1 MGIGPGKIKAAS
13 PEHKPPAWP
22 SADLESIH
30 FGGEDSI
37 DCVNRITQRTFLKQ
51 TSQGLAGL
59 AVAPAALARP
69 LGQAERSAQP
79 TAKPV
84 ATFSVVGFDPRTG
97 DLGVAVQSKFF
108 AVGSVVPWA
117 KAGVGAIATQSYAN
131 VSYGPD
137 GLELL
142 AKGKSARETVET
154 LTSADGNKQRRQ
166 LGIVDAKGNSA
177 SFTGSGCHPWAGHIE
192 KPDFCAQGNI
202 LTGKEVVD
210 AMAASFEQSQKKGKG
225 GLCNW
230 LADALTVGQDAGGDS
245 RGRQSAALLVVRKN
259 GGYAGGNDR
268 FIDLRVDDHKTPII
282 ELHRLL
288 AIHKKIHKRAHE
300 NPPKR

>member
-1 MGIGPGKIKAAS
+1 MGIGVGKIEGAPSK
-13 PEHKPPAWP
+13 HKPPAGAG
-22 SADLESIH
+22 ADLRSIH
-30 FGGEDSI
+30 FGDEDSI
-37 DCVNRITQRTFLKQ
+37 DCVNQITQRTFLKQ
-51 TSQGLAGL
+51 TGQGLASLAVTPAGL
-59 AVAPAALARP
+59 AKP
-69 LGQAERSAQP
+69 LGQAATEAN
-79 TAKPV
+79 PV
-84 ATFSVVGFDPRTG
+84 STFSIVGFDPRTG

-131 VSYGPD
+131 VSYGPE
-137 GLELL
+137 GLERLT
-142 AKGKSARETVET
+142 KGQTARETVKA
-154 LTSADGNKQRRQ
+154 LTSADKDRRLRQ
-166 LGIVDAKGNSA
+166 LGIVDARGNST
-177 SFTGSGCHPWAGHIE
+177 SFTGSGCHQWAGHSE
-192 KPDFCAQGNI
+192 RPNFCAQGNI

-210 AMAASFEQSQKKGKG
+210 AMAASFEQSQKKGMG

-230 LADALTVGQDAGGDS
+230 LADALTAGQDAGGDS

-259 GGYAGGNDR
+259 SGYAAGNDR

-288 AIHKKIHKRAHE
+288 ALHKKIHKRAHE

>member
-1 MGIGPGKIKAAS
+1 MGIDAGKIKAAS

-22 SADLESIH
+22 SADLGSIH
-30 FGGEDSI
+30 FGGGDSI
-37 DCVNRITQRTFLKQ
+37 SGVNRINQRTFIKR
-51 TSQGLAGL
+51 TGQGLAGL
-59 AVAPAALARP
+59 AVAPAALAA
-69 LGQAERSAQP
+69 L
-79 TAKPV
+79 AKPKTEPV
-84 ATFSVVGFDPRTG
+84 ATFSIAGFDPHTG

-210 AMAASFEQSQKKGKG
+210 AMAASFEQSQKQAKG

-230 LADALTVGQDAGGDS
+230 LVDALTAGQDAGGDS
-245 RGRQSAALLVVRKN
+245 RGRQSAALLVVRKK
-259 GGYAGGNDR
+259 GGYGGGNDR
-268 FIDLRVDDHKTPII
+268 FIDLRVDDHKTPIV
-282 ELHRLL
+282 ELRRLL
-288 AIHKKIHKRAHE
+288 QLHKNLFKRAHA
-300 NPPKR
+300 NPPKG

>member
-1 MGIGPGKIKAAS
+1 MGIGPGKIKAAP

-30 FGGEDSI
+30 FGGGDSI
-37 DCVNRITQRTFLKQ
+37 SGVNRINQRTFIKR
-51 TSQGLAGL
+51 TGQGLAGL
-59 AVAPAALARP
+59 AVAPAALAKP
-69 LGQAERSAQP
+69 KTE
-79 TAKPV
+79 PV
-84 ATFSVVGFDPRTG
+84 ATFSIAGFDPHTD

-192 KPDFCAQGNI
+192 KPNFCAQGNI

-210 AMAASFEQSQKKGKG
+210 AMASSFEQSQKQAKG
-225 GLCNW
+225 GLCDW
-230 LADALTVGQDAGGDS
+230 LVDALTAGQDAGGDS
-245 RGRQSAALLVVRKN
+245 RGRQSAALLVVRKK
-259 GGYAGGNDR
+259 GGYGGGNDR
-268 FIDLRVDDHKTPII
+268 FIDLRVDDHKTPIV
-282 ELHRLL
+282 ELRRLL
-288 AIHKKIHKRAHE
+288 QLHKNLFKRAHA
-300 NPPKR
+300 NPPKG

>member
-1 MGIGPGKIKAAS
+1 MGIGLGKIKAAR

-22 SADLESIH
+22 SADLGSIH
-30 FGGEDSI
+30 FGGGDSI
-37 DCVNRITQRTFLKQ
+37 SGVNRINQRTFIKR
-51 TSQGLAGL
+51 TGQGLAGL
-59 AVAPAALARP
+59 AVAPAALANRKT
-69 LGQAERSAQP
+69 R
-79 TAKPV
+79 PV
-84 ATFSVVGFDPRTG
+84 ATFSIAGFDPHTG

-210 AMAASFEQSQKKGKG
+210 AMAASFEQSQKQAKG
-225 GLCNW
+225 GLCDW
-230 LADALTVGQDAGGDS
+230 LANALMAGQDAGGDS
-245 RGRQSAALLVVRKN
+245 RGRQSAALLVVRKK
-259 GGYAGGNDR
+259 GGYGGGNDR
-268 FIDLRVDDHKTPII
+268 FIDLRVDDHKTPIA
-282 ELHRLL
+282 ELRRLL
-288 AIHKKIHKRAHE
+288 QLHKNLFKRAHA
-300 NPPKR
+300 NPPKG

>member
-1 MGIGPGKIKAAS
+1 MGIDAGKIKAAS

-22 SADLESIH
+22 SADLGSIH
-30 FGGEDSI
+30 FGGGDSI
-37 DCVNRITQRTFLKQ
+37 SGVNRINQRTFIKR
-51 TSQGLAGL
+51 TGQGLAGL
-59 AVAPAALARP
+59 AVAPAALAA
-69 LGQAERSAQP
+69 L
-79 TAKPV
+79 AKPKTEPV
-84 ATFSVVGFDPRTG
+84 ATFSIAGFDPHTG

-192 KPDFCAQGNI
+192 KPNFCAQGNI

-210 AMAASFEQSQKKGKG
+210 AMASSFEQLQKQAKG
-225 GLCNW
+225 GLCDW
-230 LADALTVGQDAGGDS
+230 LANALMAGQDAGGDS
-245 RGRQSAALLVVRKN
+245 RGRQSAALLVVRKK
-259 GGYAGGNDR
+259 GGYGGGNDR
-268 FIDLRVDDHKTPII
+268 FIDLRVDDHKTPIA
-282 ELHRLL
+282 ELRRLL
-288 AIHKKIHKRAHE
+288 QLHKNLFKRAHA
-300 NPPKR
+300 NPPKG

>member
-1 MGIGPGKIKAAS
+1 MGIGLGKIKAAR

-22 SADLESIH
+22 SADLGSIH
-30 FGGEDSI
+30 FGGGDSI
-37 DCVNRITQRTFLKQ
+37 SGVNRINQRTFIKR
-51 TSQGLAGL
+51 TGQGLAGL
-59 AVAPAALARP
+59 AVAPAALAKP
-69 LGQAERSAQP
+69 KTE
-79 TAKPV
+79 PV
-84 ATFSVVGFDPRTG
+84 ATFSIAGFDPHTD

-177 SFTGSGCHPWAGHIE
+177 SFTGSGCHSWAGHIE

-210 AMAASFEQSQKKGKG
+210 AMASSFEQSQKQAKG
-225 GLCNW
+225 GLCDW
-230 LADALTVGQDAGGDS
+230 LVDALTAGQDAGGDS
-245 RGRQSAALLVVRKN
+245 RGRQSAALLVVRKK
-259 GGYAGGNDR
+259 GGYGGGNDR
-268 FIDLRVDDHKTPII
+268 FIDLRVDDHKTPIV
-282 ELHRLL
+282 ELRRLL
-288 AIHKKIHKRAHE
+288 QLHKNLFKRAHS
-300 NPPKR
+300 NPPKG

>member
-1 MGIGPGKIKAAS
+1 MGISREKIRAAP
-13 PEHKPPAWP
+13 PENKPPAWG
-22 SADLESIH
+22 SADLGSIH
-30 FGGEDSI
+30 FGFDDSI
-37 DCVNRITQRTFLKQ
+37 GGVNQINQRTFIKR
-51 TSQGLAGL
+51 TTQGLAGL
-59 AVAPAALARP
+59 AVAPAALAKP
-69 LGQAERSAQP
+69 LGQAEHSAQP

-142 AKGKSARETVET
+142 VKGKSARETVET
-154 LTSADGNKQRRQ
+154 LTSVDGNKQRRQ

-177 SFTGSGCHPWAGHIE
+177 SFTGNGCHSWAGHIE

-210 AMAASFEQSQKKGKG
+210 AMAASFEQSQKQAKG
-225 GLCNW
+225 GLCDW
-230 LADALTVGQDAGGDS
+230 LANALMAGQDAGGDS
-245 RGRQSAALLVVRKN
+245 RGRQSAALLVVRKK
-259 GGYAGGNDR
+259 GGYGGGNDR
-268 FIDLRVDDHKTPII
+268 FIDLRVDDHKTPIV
-282 ELHRLL
+282 ELRRLL
-288 AIHKKIHKRAHE
+288 QLHKNLFKRAHA
-300 NPPKR
+300 NPSKG

>member
-1 MGIGPGKIKAAS
+1 MGISPGKIKAAP

-22 SADLESIH
+22 SADLGSIH
-30 FGGEDSI
+30 FGGGDSI
-37 DCVNRITQRTFLKQ
+37 SSVNRINQRTFIKR
-51 TSQGLAGL
+51 TGQGLVGL
-59 AVAPAALARP
+59 AVAPAALAKP
-69 LGQAERSAQP
+69 K
-79 TAKPV
+79 TKPV
-84 ATFSVVGFDPRTG
+84 ATFSIVGFDPLTG

-131 VSYGPD
+131 VTYGPD

-142 AKGKSARETVET
+142 VKGKSARETVET

-210 AMAASFEQSQKKGKG
+210 AMAASFEQSQKQAKG
-225 GLCNW
+225 GLCDW
-230 LADALTVGQDAGGDS
+230 LANALMAGQDAGGDS
-245 RGRQSAALLVVRKN
+245 RGRQSAALLVVRKK
-259 GGYAGGNDR
+259 GGYGGGNDR
-268 FIDLRVDDHKTPII
+268 FIDLRVDDHKTPIV
-282 ELHRLL
+282 ELRRLL
-288 AIHKKIHKRAHE
+288 QLHKNLFKRAHA
-300 NPPKR
+300 NPPKG

>member
-1 MGIGPGKIKAAS
+1 MGIGVGRIEGAHAK
-13 PEHKPPAWP
+13 HKPPARP
-22 SADLESIH
+22 GAYLGSMH

-37 DCVNRITQRTFLKQ
+37 DCVNQITQRKFLKQ
-51 TSQGLAGL
+51 TGQGLASL
-59 AVAPAALARP
+59 AVTPACLAKP
-69 LGQAERSAQP
+69 LGQVATQAN
-79 TAKPV
+79 PV
-84 ATFSVVGFDPRTG
+84 ATFSIVGFDPRTG

-131 VSYGPD
+131 VSYGPE
-137 GLELL
+137 GLERLT
-142 AKGKSARETVET
+142 KGQTARQTVKA
-154 LTSADGNKQRRQ
+154 LTSADKDRRLRQ
-166 LGIVDAKGNSA
+166 LGIVDARGNST
-177 SFTGSGCHPWAGHIE
+177 SFTGSECHQWAGHSE
-192 KPDFCAQGNI
+192 RPNFCAQGNI

-210 AMAASFEQSQKKGKG
+210 AMAASFEQSQKKGMG

-230 LADALTVGQDAGGDS
+230 LADALTAGQDAGGDS

-259 GGYAGGNDR
+259 GGYAAGNDR

-288 AIHKKIHKRAHE
+288 TLHKKIHKRAHE

>member
-1 MGIGPGKIKAAS
+1 M
-13 PEHKPPAWP
+13 
-22 SADLESIH
+22 H
-30 FGGEDSI
+30 FGDEDSI
-37 DCVNRITQRTFLKQ
+37 DCVNQITQRTFLKQ
-51 TSQGLAGL
+51 TGQGLASLAVTPAGL
-59 AVAPAALARP
+59 AKP
-69 LGQAERSAQP
+69 LGQVATQAN
-79 TAKPV
+79 PV
-84 ATFSVVGFDPRTG
+84 ATFSIVGFDPRTG

-131 VSYGPD
+131 VSYGPE
-137 GLELL
+137 GLERLT
-142 AKGKSARETVET
+142 KGQTARETVKA
-154 LTSADGNKQRRQ
+154 LTSADKDRRLRQ
-166 LGIVDAKGNSA
+166 LGIVDARGNST
-177 SFTGSGCHPWAGHIE
+177 SFTGSGCHQWAGHSE
-192 KPDFCAQGNI
+192 RPNFCAQGNI

-210 AMAASFEQSQKKGKG
+210 AMAASFEQSQKKGMG

-230 LADALTVGQDAGGDS
+230 LADALTAGQDAGGDS

-259 GGYAGGNDR
+259 GGYAAGNDR

-288 AIHKKIHKRAHE
+288 TLHKKIHKRAHE

>member
-1 MGIGPGKIKAAS
+1 MGIDAGKIKAAS

-22 SADLESIH
+22 SADLGSIH
-30 FGGEDSI
+30 FGDGDSI
-37 DCVNRITQRTFLKQ
+37 SGVNRINQRTFIKR
-51 TSQGLAGL
+51 TGQGLAGL
-59 AVAPAALARP
+59 AVAPAALAA
-69 LGQAERSAQP
+69 L
-79 TAKPV
+79 AKPKTEPV
-84 ATFSVVGFDPRTG
+84 ATFSIAGFDPHTG

-210 AMAASFEQSQKKGKG
+210 AMAASFEQSQKQAKG
-225 GLCNW
+225 GLCDW
-230 LADALTVGQDAGGDS
+230 LANALMAGQDAGGDS
-245 RGRQSAALLVVRKN
+245 RGRQSAALLVVRKK
-259 GGYAGGNDR
+259 GGYGGGNDR
-268 FIDLRVDDHKTPII
+268 FIDLRVDDHKTPIA
-282 ELHRLL
+282 ELRRLL
-288 AIHKKIHKRAHE
+288 QLHKNLFKRAHA
-300 NPPKR
+300 NPPKG

>member
-22 SADLESIH
+22 SVDLESIH

-117 KAGVGAIATQSYAN
+117 KAGVGTIATQSYAN
-131 VSYGPD
+131 VTYGPE
-137 GLELL
+137 GLKRL
-142 AKGKSARETVET
+142 AKGQSAKATVEA
-154 LTSADGNKQRRQ
+154 LTKADPNRRLRQ

-177 SFTGSGCHPWAGHIE
+177 SFTGSGCHDWAGHIE
-192 KPDFCAQGNI
+192 KSNFCAQGNI
-202 LTGKEVVD
+202 LTGREVVD
-210 AMAASFEQSQKKGKG
+210 AMAASFGQSQKKAMG
-225 GLCNW
+225 GLCDW
-230 LADALTVGQDAGGDS
+230 LADALMAGQDAGGDS

-259 GGYAGGNDR
+259 AGYAGGNDR

-288 AIHKKIHKRAHE
+288 ALHKKIHTRAHR

>member
-131 VSYGPD
+131 VTYGPE
-137 GLELL
+137 GLKRL
-142 AKGKSARETVET
+142 AKGQSAKATVEA
-154 LTSADGNKQRRQ
+154 LTKADPNRRLRQ

-177 SFTGSGCHPWAGHIE
+177 SFTGSGCHDWAGHIE
-192 KPDFCAQGNI
+192 KSNFCAQGNI
-202 LTGKEVVD
+202 LTGREVVD
-210 AMAASFEQSQKKGKG
+210 AMAASFGQSQKKAMG
-225 GLCNW
+225 GLY
-230 LADALTVGQDAGGDS
+230 LSL
-245 RGRQSAALLVVRKN
+245 
-259 GGYAGGNDR
+259 
-268 FIDLRVDDHKTPII
+268 
-282 ELHRLL
+282 
-288 AIHKKIHKRAHE
+288 IHI
-300 NPPKR
+300 

>member
-1 MGIGPGKIKAAS
+1 MDISPGKIKAVP

-22 SADLESIH
+22 SADLGSIH
-30 FGGEDSI
+30 FGVGDSI
-37 DCVNRITQRTFLKQ
+37 SDVNRINQRTFIKR
-51 TSQGLAGL
+51 TGQGLAGL
-59 AVAPAALARP
+59 AVAPAALAK
-69 LGQAERSAQP
+69 P

-84 ATFSVVGFDPRTG
+84 ATFSIVGFDPRTG

-142 AKGKSARETVET
+142 ADGKSARETVST
-154 LTSADGNKQRRQ
+154 LTSADRNKQRRQ

-177 SFTGSGCHPWAGHIE
+177 SFTGSDCHDWAGHIE
-192 KPDFCAQGNI
+192 KPHFCAQGNI

-210 AMAASFEQSQKKGKG
+210 TMASSFEQSQKQAKG
-225 GLCNW
+225 GLCDW
-230 LADALTVGQDAGGDS
+230 LADALMAGQDAGGDS
-245 RGRQSAALLVVRKN
+245 RGRQSAALLVVRKK
-259 GGYAGGNDR
+259 GGYGGGNDL
-268 FIDLRVDDHKTPII
+268 FIDLRVDDHKTPIA
-282 ELHRLL
+282 ELRRLL
-288 AIHKKIHKRAHE
+288 QLHKKLFKRAHA
-300 NPPKR
+300 NPPNG

>member
-1 MGIGPGKIKAAS
+1 MGIGVGKIEGAPSK
-13 PEHKPPAWP
+13 HKPPARAG
-22 SADLESIH
+22 ADLKSIH
-30 FGGEDSI
+30 FGDEDSI
-37 DCVNRITQRTFLKQ
+37 DCVNQITQRTFLKQ
-51 TSQGLAGL
+51 TGQGLASL
-59 AVAPAALARP
+59 AVTPACLAKP
-69 LGQAERSAQP
+69 LGQ
-79 TAKPV
+79 V
-84 ATFSVVGFDPRTG
+84 ATQANPVSTFSIVGFDPRTG

-131 VSYGPD
+131 VSYGPE
-137 GLELL
+137 GLERLTKGQT
-142 AKGKSARETVET
+142 AKQTVKA
-154 LTSADGNKQRRQ
+154 LTSADKDRRLRQ
-166 LGIVDAKGNSA
+166 LGIVDARGNST
-177 SFTGSGCHPWAGHIE
+177 SFTGSGCHQWAGHSE
-192 KPDFCAQGNI
+192 RPNFCAQGNI

-210 AMAASFEQSQKKGKG
+210 AMAASFEQSQKKGMG

-230 LADALTVGQDAGGDS
+230 LADALTAGQDAGGDS

-259 GGYAGGNDR
+259 GGYAAGNDR

-288 AIHKKIHKRAHE
+288 TLHKKTHKRAHE

>member
-1 MGIGPGKIKAAS
+1 MGIGLGKIKAAR

-30 FGGEDSI
+30 FGGGDSI
-37 DCVNRITQRTFLKQ
+37 SGVNRINQRTFIKR
-51 TSQGLAGL
+51 TGQGLAAL
-59 AVAPAALARP
+59 AVAPAALAKP
-69 LGQAERSAQP
+69 KTE
-79 TAKPV
+79 PV
-84 ATFSVVGFDPRTG
+84 ATFSIAGFDPHTG

-210 AMAASFEQSQKKGKG
+210 AMAASFEQSQKQAKG

-230 LADALTVGQDAGGDS
+230 LVDALTAGQDAGGDS
-245 RGRQSAALLVVRKN
+245 RGRQSAALLVVRKK
-259 GGYAGGNDR
+259 GGYGGGNDR
-268 FIDLRVDDHKTPII
+268 FIDLRVDDHKTPIV
-282 ELHRLL
+282 ELRRLL
-288 AIHKKIHKRAHE
+288 QLHKNLFKRAHA
-300 NPPKR
+300 NPPKG

>member
-1 MGIGPGKIKAAS
+1 LG
-13 PEHKPPAWP
+13 
-22 SADLESIH
+22 SIH
-30 FGGEDSI
+30 FGGGDSI
-37 DCVNRITQRTFLKQ
+37 SSVNRINQRTFIKR
-51 TSQGLAGL
+51 TGQGLVGL
-59 AVAPAALARP
+59 AVAPAALAKP
-69 LGQAERSAQP
+69 KTKP
-79 TAKPV
+79 KTKPV
-84 ATFSVVGFDPRTG
+84 ATFSIVGFDPLTG

-131 VSYGPD
+131 VTYGPD

-210 AMAASFEQSQKKGKG
+210 AMAASFEQSQKQAKG
-225 GLCNW
+225 GLCDW
-230 LADALTVGQDAGGDS
+230 LANALMAGQDAGGDS
-245 RGRQSAALLVVRKN
+245 RGRQSAALLVVRKK
-259 GGYAGGNDR
+259 GGYGGGNDR
-268 FIDLRVDDHKTPII
+268 FIDLRVDDHKTPIV
-282 ELHRLL
+282 ELRRLL
-288 AIHKKIHKRAHE
+288 QLHKNLFKRAHA
-300 NPPKR
+300 NPPKG

>member
-1 MGIGPGKIKAAS
+1 MGIGLGKIKATR

-22 SADLESIH
+22 SADLGSIH
-30 FGGEDSI
+30 FGDGDSI
-37 DCVNRITQRTFLKQ
+37 SGVNRINQRTFIKR
-51 TSQGLAGL
+51 TGQGLAGL
-59 AVAPAALARP
+59 AVAPAALAKP
-69 LGQAERSAQP
+69 K
-79 TAKPV
+79 TKPV
-84 ATFSVVGFDPRTG
+84 ATFSIVGFDPLTG

-117 KAGVGAIATQSYAN
+117 KASVGAIATQSYAN
-131 VSYGPD
+131 VTYGPD

-177 SFTGSGCHPWAGHIE
+177 SFTGSDCHDWAGHIE
-192 KPDFCAQGNI
+192 KPHFCAQGNI

-210 AMAASFEQSQKKGKG
+210 TMASSFEQSQKQAKG
-225 GLCNW
+225 GLCDW
-230 LADALTVGQDAGGDS
+230 LANALMAGQDAGGDS
-245 RGRQSAALLVVRKN
+245 RGRQSAALLMVRKK
-259 GGYAGGNDR
+259 GGYAGGNDL
-268 FIDLRVDDHKTPII
+268 FIDLRVDDHKTPIN

-288 AIHKKIHKRAHE
+288 VLHKKIHKRAHA
-300 NPPKR
+300 NPPNG

>member
-1 MGIGPGKIKAAS
+1 MGISPGKIKAAP

-22 SADLESIH
+22 SADLGSIH
-30 FGGEDSI
+30 FGGGDSI
-37 DCVNRITQRTFLKQ
+37 SSVNRINQRTFIKRIG
-51 TSQGLAGL
+51 QGLAGL
-59 AVAPAALARP
+59 AVAPAALAKP
-69 LGQAERSAQP
+69 K
-79 TAKPV
+79 TKPV
-84 ATFSVVGFDPRTG
+84 ATFSIVGFDPLTG

-131 VSYGPD
+131 VTYGPD

-210 AMAASFEQSQKKGKG
+210 AMAASFEQSQKQAKG
-225 GLCNW
+225 GLCDW
-230 LADALTVGQDAGGDS
+230 LANALMAGQDAGGDS
-245 RGRQSAALLVVRKN
+245 RGRQSAALLVVRKK
-259 GGYAGGNDR
+259 GGYGGGNDR
-268 FIDLRVDDHKTPII
+268 FIDLRVDDHKTPIV
-282 ELHRLL
+282 ELRRLL
-288 AIHKKIHKRAHE
+288 QLHKNLFKRAHA
-300 NPPKR
+300 NPPKG

>member
-1 MGIGPGKIKAAS
+1 MGIGLGKIKAAR
-13 PEHKPPAWP
+13 PEHKPPAWT
-22 SADLESIH
+22 SADLGSIH
-30 FGGEDSI
+30 FSDGDSI
-37 DCVNRITQRTFLKQ
+37 SGVNRINQRTFIKR

-59 AVAPAALARP
+59 AIAPAALAKP
-69 LGQAERSAQP
+69 LGQAERSAQT

-84 ATFSVVGFDPRTG
+84 ATFSIVGFDPRTG

-210 AMAASFEQSQKKGKG
+210 AMAASFEQSQKQAKG
-225 GLCNW
+225 GLCDW
-230 LADALTVGQDAGGDS
+230 LANALMAGQDAGGDS
-245 RGRQSAALLVVRKN
+245 RGRQSAALLVVRKK
-259 GGYAGGNDR
+259 GGYGGGNDR
-268 FIDLRVDDHKTPII
+268 FIDLRVDDHKTPIT
-282 ELHRLL
+282 ELRRLL
-288 AIHKKIHKRAHE
+288 QLHKNLFKRAHA
-300 NPPKR
+300 NPPKG

>member
-1 MGIGPGKIKAAS
+1 MG
-13 PEHKPPAWP
+13 
-22 SADLESIH
+22 SIH
-30 FGGEDSI
+30 FGGGDSI
-37 DCVNRITQRTFLKQ
+37 SGVNRINQRTFIKR
-51 TSQGLAGL
+51 TGQGLAGL
-59 AVAPAALARP
+59 AVAPAALANRKT
-69 LGQAERSAQP
+69 E
-79 TAKPV
+79 PV
-84 ATFSVVGFDPRTG
+84 ATFSIAGFDPHTG

-154 LTSADGNKQRRQ
+154 LTSGDGNKQRRQ

-177 SFTGSGCHPWAGHIE
+177 SFTGSDCHPWAGHIE

-210 AMAASFEQSQKKGKG
+210 AMDTSFEQSKKQAKG
-225 GLCNW
+225 GLCDW
-230 LADALTVGQDAGGDS
+230 LANALMAGQDAGGDS
-245 RGRQSAALLVVRKN
+245 RGRQSAALLVVRKK
-259 GGYAGGNDR
+259 GGYGGGNDR
-268 FIDLRVDDHKTPII
+268 FIDLRVDDHKTPIV
-282 ELHRLL
+282 ELRRLL
-288 AIHKKIHKRAHE
+288 QLHKNLFKRAHV
-300 NPPKR
+300 NPPKA